1 MATAFFTN
9 LVTRNKSLGASVVGV
24 RKSCEDCPLWGVYVA
39 LMQDLTEAL
48 AEKNRTSSVSTKY
61 QVLPIRIQIKI
72 YIVIPLLMGIRLMP

>member
-1 MATAFFTN
+1 
-9 LVTRNKSLGASVVGV
+9 VGV
-24 RKSCEDCPLWGVYVA
+24 NKKLRRLSSVGVCVA